1 MNKIDIN
8 EIDFSKLNKLDVESS
23 ENTVYLDDK
32 DEKIYKIFLSKDLDL
47 SKKKEENLEALNDIK
62 RNINIVIP
70 ENKIMCN
77 GVLIGT
83 IERYIKGDDLRDIN
97 HRFSNIYDK
106 ILFCLDMSKTLEE
119 IHKDVSDINPGNIR
133 IGEDKKA
140 YYIDILNAGINGSSP
155 LATSKILLNY
165 IRNVKLDTKN
175 VTKELDRITMMMLI
189 FETLFNKEFYYITYY
204 EYMSRA
210 EKIKTLMDL
219 VSYYEVIRTN
229 QKNIDMPYLHE
240 IISDCYVKKYKKE
253 MR

>member
-106 ILFCLDMSKTLEE
+106 ILFCLDMSKTL
-119 IHKDVSDINPGNIR
+119 
-133 IGEDKKA
+133 
-140 YYIDILNAGINGSSP
+140 
-155 LATSKILLNY
+155 
-165 IRNVKLDTKN
+165 
-175 VTKELDRITMMMLI
+175 
-189 FETLFNKEFYYITYY
+189 
-204 EYMSRA
+204 
-210 EKIKTLMDL
+210 
-219 VSYYEVIRTN
+219 
-229 QKNIDMPYLHE
+229 
-240 IISDCYVKKYKKE
+240 
-253 MR
+253 